1 MSLFN
6 EIKIGHLLAKNRIVL
21 APMTRARYGEDGV
34 PKDINAEYF
43 KQRSSAGLLI
53 TDATGITK
61 EGLGWWL
68 APGLFSSEQV
78 EGWKKVTSAVHESKS
93 IIYVQLW
100 HMVKRKSSLPQY
112 LNFIINDIC
121 VV

>member
-1 MSLFN
+1 
-6 EIKIGHLLAKNRIVL
+6 
-21 APMTRARYGEDGV
+21 MTRARYGEDGV